1 MGRAVQLNTDWNK
14 IKAERAERE
23 RAVFCNPNKY
33 GYEIAVTNK
42 VLGEVYERCKHAF
55 DIKFEILS
63 DDQRKMWEKNVKYI
77 LYVAYKQMYKY
88 ELVHPVKGTWQV
100 QQLEECVRCMDPEEI
115 FKVLTINGNPFEK
128 EVIKNGTNKN
138 RTAQRKA

>member
-14 IKAERAERE
+14 IKAERAARE
-23 RAVFCNPNKY
+23 RAVFCDPNKY

-42 VLGEVYERCKHAF
+42 VLGAVYERCKQHF
-55 DIKFEILS
+55 GIKGGPS
-63 DDQRKMWEKNVKYI
+63 DAQRKMWEKNVKYI
-77 LYVAYKQMYKY
+77 LYTAYKQMYKY